1 MARKSRYTPLQRIE
15 RNLRFSFSC
24 MLSLMFSPNHT
35 RPFSWWAI
43 IGIMAFL
50 AFSMFMLSISQ

>member
-1 MARKSRYTPLQRIE
+1 MVRKSKYTPLQRIE
-15 RNLRFSFSC
+15 RNLRFSFSG

-43 IGIMAFL
+43 FGILELIG
-50 AFSMFMLSISQ
+50 FMGYMVSISN